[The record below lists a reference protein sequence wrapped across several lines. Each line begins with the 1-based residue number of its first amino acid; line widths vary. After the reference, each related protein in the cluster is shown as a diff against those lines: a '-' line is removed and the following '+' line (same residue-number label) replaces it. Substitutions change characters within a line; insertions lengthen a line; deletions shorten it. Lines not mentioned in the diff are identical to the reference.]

1 MAAQCIAS
9 RLHEFLHRRDG
20 GEIVDR
26 IRREVINDTSPN
38 DRLRLRPEDWLL
50 HSQQPRIFDTGEIM
64 PESYVTGSYRLLPP
78 EETVARTPQEQEK
91 EKEVKQ
97 NADLHG

>member
-9 RLHEFLHRRDG
+9 RLSEFLHRRDG

-26 IRREVINDTSPN
+26 IRREVVNDTPPN

-50 HSQQPRIFDTGEIM
+50 HTQQPRIFSTGEST
-64 PESYVTGSYRLLPP
+64 PESYVIGSYRLLTPEEAVERTPP
-78 EETVARTPQEQEK
+78 EQKK
-91 EKEVKQ
+91 EAKQ
-97 NADLHG
+97 DADLHG